1 MKNSLDGQTP
11 HTFIIRRQRQAPLF
25 SSGWQR
31 LIKH

>member
-11 HTFIIRRQRQAPLF
+11 HAFMIHWQRQVPRLKRP
-25 SSGWQR
+25 QR